1 MNVFYLHGFASSA
14 RSKKAMYLGE
24 RFASHGIALRCPDLN
39 EPEFFSLTLT
49 RMLDR
54 LARDIAALDREPVV
68 LIGSSFGAVVAIHAA
83 ARLADRIGRLVLL
96 APAVMF
102 PKDADK
108 VLGAD
113 RVAEWRRSGTLD
125 VFHHGD
131 GLTRPLNYAFYE
143 DGLRYDAMTA
153 EVAQP
158 VRVFQGV
165 RDEAVDH
172 RVVERWAALRPNV
185 QLTLLE
191 DDHQLLASLPT
202 IWSEMTV
209 FLDLT

>member
-1 MNVFYLHGFASSA
+1 MNIFYLHGFASSA
-14 RSKKAMYLGE
+14 RSKKAVYLGE
-24 RFASHGIALRCPDLN
+24 RFALHGIALRCPDLN
-39 EPEFFSLTLT
+39 EPGFFSLTLT

-54 LARDIAALDREPVV
+54 LARDIETLDSEPVV
-68 LIGSSFGAVVAIHAA
+68 LIGSSLGAVVAIHAA
-83 ARLADRIGRLVLL
+83 ARLADRIDRLVLL

-102 PKDADK
+102 PRDADK

-131 GLTRPLNYAFYE
+131 GVMRPLNYAFYE
-143 DGLRYDAMTA
+143 DGLRYDATGA
-153 EVAQP
+153 EVTQP

-191 DDHQLLASLPT
+191 DDHQLLASLPI

-209 FLDLT
+209 FLGVT

>member
-143 DGLRYDAMTA
+143 DGLRYDATTA

-209 FLDLT
+209 FLDVT